1 MWHLGTRWTWQ
12 CWVNLGS
19 LHSVTVSVPV
29 EICQRCQA
37 SSDLCRA
44 SISWKPKSKTI
55 IATGVDFL
63 WLLIL
68 PDSFRTWCCLNI
80 SAPLPI
86 LNWQFLTFFNPLG
99 LILFTVHLNLMA
111 SGNHGQS
118 CLTLFRVFVM
128 CKDSLSPTVTSL
140 PIPKAPQ
147 KDHEFWLQSELLIVA
162 SLEKHKVPP
171 TNLACTDLCL
181 FF

>member
-12 CWVNLGS
+12 CWVNNWVHWMQS
-19 LHSVTVSVPV
+19 LSVSLCLWTLVRDARKALTCAERISV
-29 EICQRCQA
+29 ESQREEKQ
-37 SSDLCRA
+37 SLPLVR
-44 SISWKPKSKTI
+44 
-55 IATGVDFL
+55 
-63 WLLIL
+63 LLIL
-68 PDSFRTWCCLNI
+68 TDSFKTWCCLNA

-99 LILFTVHLNLMA
+99 LTLFTVHLNLMA

-128 CKDSLSPTVTSL
+128 RKDSLSPTVTSL

-147 KDHEFWLQSELLIVA
+147 KDHEFWLQSEPLIVA
-162 SLEKHKVPP
+162 TVWKNTK
-171 TNLACTDLCL
+171 
-181 FF
+181 